1 MNELPVSENK
11 ETDIVV
17 DDSVIDE
24 AVEFINETAT
34 KTIYKGSIEIGE
46 YILKHF
52 FEDDIKFA
60 ASKNPKKQASF
71 NKLCEREDLTV
82 QPKSLALMVRVASQE
97 RFLSEKEVDTS
108 ALTYT
113 HKASLVKLDNGQKKI
128 KLIKKCVDKEWTTRK
143 LDDEIKEK
151 LKGLPPTNKPSL
163 LLTTKKYITKVD
175 GVLKTVG
182 DTDLKVD
189 VDALLTMSDKK
200 RQVLKKYVKDL
211 KKKVEESATK
221 SEQISADCDDLLEKI
236 AEANK
241 ERKINPPKRGR
252 KPSKSSE
259 K

>member
-1 MNELPVSENK
+1 MNELTVNENK
-11 ETDIVV
+11 ETDIIV

-52 FEDDIKFA
+52 FDDDIKLA
-60 ASKNPKKQASF
+60 SSKNPKKQASF
-71 NKLCEREDLTV
+71 NKLCEREDLTLH
-82 QPKSLALMVRVASQE
+82 PNSLALMVRVASQE
-97 RFLSEKEVDTS
+97 RFLAEKKVDTS
-108 ALTYT
+108 ELTYT
-113 HKASLVKLDNGQKKI
+113 HKASFVKLDNGQKKI
-128 KLIKKCVDKEWTTRK
+128 NLIRKCLDEKWTTRK

-200 RQVLKKYVKDL
+200 RQDLKKYVKEL
-211 KKKVEESATK
+211 KKKVEDTATK
-221 SEQISADCDDLLEKI
+221 SEKISADCDGLLGKI
-236 AEANK
+236 AEADK
-241 ERKINPPKRGR
+241 ERKNNPPKRGR
-252 KPSKSSE
+252 KPSKSS
-259 K
+259 

>member
-200 RQVLKKYVKDL
+200 RQDLKKYVKDL

-221 SEQISADCDDLLEKI
+221 SEQISADCDGLLEKI

-241 ERKINPPKRGR
+241 ERKSNPPKRGR

>member
-1 MNELPVSENK
+1 MMNELTVNENK
-11 ETDIVV
+11 ETDIIV

-52 FEDDIKFA
+52 FEDDIKLA
-60 ASKNPKKQASF
+60 SSKNPKKQASF
-71 NKLCEREDLTV
+71 NKLCEREDLTLH
-82 QPKSLALMVRVASQE
+82 PNSLALMVRVASQE
-97 RFLSEKEVDTS
+97 RFLAEKKVDTS
-108 ALTYT
+108 ELTYT
-113 HKASLVKLDNGQKKI
+113 HKASFVKLDNGQKKI
-128 KLIKKCVDKEWTTRK
+128 NLIRKCLDEKWTTRK

-200 RQVLKKYVKDL
+200 RQDLKKYVKEL
-211 KKKVEESATK
+211 KKKVEDTATK
-221 SEQISADCDDLLEKI
+221 SEKISADCDGLLGKI
-236 AEANK
+236 AEADK
-241 ERKINPPKRGR
+241 ERKNNPPKRGR
-252 KPSKSSE
+252 KPSKSS
-259 K
+259 